1 MHVWSQRIIAYFA
14 TRPVDQSER
23 RILLKNKS
31 ATFLENFFLGFSV
44 AFYTFYSLKN
54 CLLKV
59 QDLYYEISTNDAD
72 IFRIVRPQVF
82 CKTDVLKDVQ
92 QLYHKRDS
100 KGVKFLK
107 TSVFQN
113 NCEWLLLGLKTFHVD
128 FQKCISKQF
137 LMRNETT
144 RKENLCVILKIS
156 QYSQE
161 NTCVRVSFY

>member
-72 IFRIVRPQVF
+72 IFRIVRPRVF
-82 CKTDVLKDVQ
+82 CKIDVLKNVQ

-107 TSVFQN
+107 TSIFYF
-113 NCEWLLLGLKTFHVD
+113 LGLKTFHVD

-144 RKENLCVILKIS
+144 RKENLCVILKIL